1 MIDYENEILTAI
13 QDGLESAGLSKVD
26 MFDELILAPSKF
38 PCVCVEEIDNYTETS
53 TVDSGSNEN
62 HAIVAYEINVYSNS
76 TRDKRRECKDI
87 FAVVSDV
94 LTHKGFMRLSANPI
108 NFNSATA
115 YRLTGR
121 FRAVISKEGQIY
133 SNRR

>member
-1 MIDYENEILTAI
+1 MIDYEDEILTAI
-13 QDGLESAGLSKVD
+13 QDGLEAAGLQNVA
-26 MFDELILAPSKF
+26 MFDELILAPSVF
-38 PCVCVEEIDNYTETS
+38 PCVCVEEIDNYTDVS

-62 HAIVAYEINVYSNS
+62 HAVTAYEVNVYSNS
-76 TRDKRRECKDI
+76 IQNKRRECKDI

-94 LTHKGFMRLSANPI
+94 LTGSGFMRLSSNPI
-108 NFNSATA
+108 SFNNSTA
-115 YRLTGR
+115 YRIVGR